1 MSTYRESLDP
11 AGRTPTTR
19 NRYVDFL
26 RAASIIVVVL
36 GHWLIA
42 APHVLPG
49 GLEYNVLL
57 SEASWTHYLTWILQV
72 MPIFFLV
79 GGYANARSWRSALG
93 KGESYGIWLRARL
106 RRLLLP
112 VLPLL
117 AVWAAGA
124 YILLQTGYDRALLTF
139 ASQGALV
146 PVWFL
151 ATYVA
156 VVALTPLT
164 LRIWDRYG
172 WNALLVTGS
181 LAVLTDFVS
190 LGSPGLTSAGFLNYL
205 FMWGTVHSFGYA
217 WADSRI
223 GGVTHRLVASAAGL
237 AATGALVFWGP
248 YPVAMV
254 GLNTQGVNNS
264 QPPKVTLLTLAIFQ
278 AGLILALEG
287 PARRWLAR
295 KRAWAGVVLVNG
307 RIMTIYL
314 WHMTAMVAL
323 IGVSLLF
330 DGIGLGVAVDTREWW
345 LTRPLWIAALAVTTI
360 PLLMVFGRFQRPNP
374 DLRPAPPVWRPVAAV
389 IATCAGLG
397 LLAALGVSDEEG
409 LNGVALAL
417 PFAAAIAGGVG
428 GARRW
433 ERVALGVA
441 DNAHLGKGMS
451 QFGQRLE

>member
-1 MSTYRESLDP
+1 MSTYGQALDL
-11 AGRTPTTR
+11 AGKTPTSR

-36 GHWLIA
+36 GHWLMA
-42 APHVLPG
+42 APHMAPG

-79 GGYANARSWRSALG
+79 GGYANAVSWRSAQR
-93 KGESYGIWLRARL
+93 KGETYGIWLRARL

-117 AVWAAGA
+117 AVWTVGA
-124 YILLQTGYDRALLTF
+124 YILFQTGYDRALLTF

-156 VVALTPLT
+156 IVSLTPIT
-164 LRIWDRYG
+164 LRLWDRFG
-172 WNALLVTGS
+172 WNALLATGA
-181 LAVLTDFVS
+181 LAGLMDFLS
-190 LGSPGLTSAGFLNYL
+190 LGGAGLTSAGFLNYL
-205 FMWGTVHSFGYA
+205 FMWGTVHSLGYA

-223 GGVTHRLVASAAGL
+223 GGVTQRLVASAAGL
-237 AATGALVFWGP
+237 AATAALVFWGP

-295 KRAWAGVVLVNG
+295 ERPWAGVVMVNS
-307 RIMTIYL
+307 RIMTLYL
-314 WHMTAMVAL
+314 WHMTAMVVL
-323 IGVSLLF
+323 IGVSLLL
-330 DGIGLGVAVDTREWW
+330 DGVGLGVAIDTREWW
-345 LTRPLWIAALAVTTI
+345 LTRPLWIATLAATTI
-360 PLLMVFGRFQRPNP
+360 PFLIMFGRYERPNP
-374 DLRPAPPVWRPVAAV
+374 DLRPAPPAWQPVAAV
-389 IATCAGLG
+389 IAACVGLG

-409 LNGVALAL
+409 LNGLALAL
-417 PFAAAIAGGVG
+417 PFAAAVAGGIG

-433 ERVALGVA
+433 ERRSRERAV
-441 DNAHLGKGMS
+441 
-451 QFGQRLE
+451 

>member
-1 MSTYRESLDP
+1 MSTYRQALDLAGKTP
-11 AGRTPTTR
+11 ANR

-36 GHWLIA
+36 GHWLMA
-42 APHVLPG
+42 APHVGPG

-79 GGYANARSWRSALG
+79 GGYANAVSWRSSQR
-93 KGESYGIWLRARL
+93 KGETYGIWLRARL

-117 AVWAAGA
+117 AVWTAGA
-124 YILLQTGYDRALLTF
+124 YILLQTGYDRSLLQF

-156 VVALTPLT
+156 VVSLTPIT
-164 LRIWDRYG
+164 LRLWDRFG

-181 LAVLTDFVS
+181 LAGLIDFLS
-190 LGSPGLTSAGFLNYL
+190 LGGAGLTSAGFLNYL
-205 FMWGTVHSFGYA
+205 LVWGTVHSLGYA

-223 GGVTHRLVASAAGL
+223 GGVTRRLMASAAGL
-237 AATGALVFWGP
+237 AATAALVFWGP

-254 GLNTQGVNNS
+254 GLNTTGVNNS
-264 QPPKVTLLTLAIFQ
+264 QPPKVTLLTLAVFQ

-295 KRAWAGVVLVNG
+295 ERPWAGVVMVNG
-307 RIMTIYL
+307 RIMTLYL
-314 WHMTAMVAL
+314 WHMTAMVVV
-323 IGVSLLF
+323 IGGSLLL
-330 DGIGLGVAVDTREWW
+330 DGVGLGVAIDTREWW
-345 LTRPLWIAALAVTTI
+345 LTRPLWIATLAAATI
-360 PLLMVFGRFQRPNP
+360 PFLVVFGRFERPRA
-374 DLRPAPPVWRPVAAV
+374 DHRPAPPVWRPVAAV
-389 IATCAGLG
+389 IAACAGLG
-397 LLAALGVSDEEG
+397 LLAALGVSDEQG

-417 PFAAAIAGGVG
+417 PFAAAIAGGIG

-433 ERVALGVA
+433 ERNRRDRGELQATIQG
-441 DNAHLGKGMS
+441 
-451 QFGQRLE
+451 